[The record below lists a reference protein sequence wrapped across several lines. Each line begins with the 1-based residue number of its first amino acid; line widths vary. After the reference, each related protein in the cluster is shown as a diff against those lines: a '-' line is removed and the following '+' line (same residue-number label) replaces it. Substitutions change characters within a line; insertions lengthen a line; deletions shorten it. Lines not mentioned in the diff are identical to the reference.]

1 MNPKNL
7 ITTVLAIMI
16 LLLPGRLD
24 AAIRLL
30 AVGIADYPGTSRD
43 LSLPAN
49 DARMIKTLYDKIPGT
64 TTTLLLNENA
74 MGSTCPTVRTCCL
87 PWQ

>member
-49 DARMIKTLYDKIPGT
+49 DARMIKTL
-64 TTTLLLNENA
+64 
-74 MGSTCPTVRTCCL
+74 
-87 PWQ
+87 